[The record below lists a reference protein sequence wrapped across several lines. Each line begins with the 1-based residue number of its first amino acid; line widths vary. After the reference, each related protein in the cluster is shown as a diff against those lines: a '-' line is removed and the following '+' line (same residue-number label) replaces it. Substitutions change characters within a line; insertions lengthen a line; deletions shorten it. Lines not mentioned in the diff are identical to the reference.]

1 MSKPKTDSLSCSEKQ
16 ICLRQC
22 ALVRRILAIGL
33 GSTGVSPG
41 RVVSGKE
48 LLWLLNSNAMK
59 KK

>member
-1 MSKPKTDSLSCSEKQ
+1 MG
-16 ICLRQC
+16 
-22 ALVRRILAIGL
+22 RILAIGL

-59 KK
+59 RNEGKIALLTSDLLVLFAGG